1 MGKAATA
8 SKQSNLDALAT
19 AYQRYVQDFRA
30 FAQDC
35 LFIRDHNT
43 QQILPFRFNRGQEIL
58 HNCLEKQKREM
69 GGVRALLLKSRRF
82 GGSTYTEG
90 RFYWLT
96 STRFN
101 RNTFIVGHEISSTDE
116 LYSMAK
122 LFHERNPLPPATR
135 KSNSKELIFDT
146 ENGRGLKS
154 EYTLACARNLDAG
167 RSQGIHYLHG
177 SECAYW
183 PDPETLC
190 TSLLSCV
197 PDPPTDSE
205 VIFESTANGYGN
217 RFQSDVFKAYA
228 EGRHPF
234 YQEDG
239 ITYAWHN
246 PAWDWIL
253 VFIPWFVHERYTK
266 PFDSDRQREWFEVEL
281 HRKVLNKETMT
292 WDESEALRLMKRF
305 RLSLEQMHWRAWAI
319 ENKCNGRLEIFRQE
333 YPATV
338 EEAFL
343 SQGANVF
350 GRLLCD
356 NLEAGC
362 KDPILVGDPVI
373 RNGLTKIRPNPNG
386 HLKIWEKPRK
396 DMTYFLTVDS
406 AGGIKPSHEQ
416 RQTEPDPTC
425 IDVYN
430 HRTGVQAAQWHG
442 HVDYGVIAELV
453 EMIGALYYRAPAC
466 VELMNHGYT
475 VVRDLEAA
483 RYPLFEHK
491 PGEPGWMTNKKT
503 KPLMVDRLHE
513 LASTGQLQIRCK
525 ETVSE
530 MRTFVEKGGKLN
542 AELGCHDERVDTA
555 GMAAIMMTLMPRQ
568 LSAQEE
574 EKYKPAHRQGVS
586 LAGWQLPEGL
596 PPGGTGN
603 ETGIGGWL
611 ARQRARDLADQDY
624 EITTGSMARN

>member
-1 MGKAATA
+1 MASNKPAANIAALT
-8 SKQSNLDALAT
+8 DA
-19 AYQRYVQDFRA
+19 YRRYVNDFES
-30 FAQDC
+30 FARDC
-35 LFIRDHNT
+35 LVIRDHNT
-43 QQILPFRFNRGQEIL
+43 QKLLPFVFNRGQRIL
-58 HNCLEKQKREM
+58 HACLEKQKAEK
-69 GGVRALLLKSRRF
+69 GAVRALLLKSRRF

-101 RNTFIVGHEISSTDE
+101 RNTFIVGHELSSTDE

-122 LFHERNPLPPATR
+122 LFHERNPFPPATR

-146 ENGRGLKS
+146 DNGRGLKS

-183 PDPETLC
+183 PDAEALS

-217 RFQSDVFKAYA
+217 RFQADVFRAYC

-234 YQEDG
+234 YVENG
-239 ITYAWHN
+239 IPYAWHN
-246 PAWDWIL
+246 PGISDWIL
-253 VFIPWFVHERYTK
+253 VFIPWFVHERYTR
-266 PFDSDRQREWFEVEL
+266 PFESEAERNAFEVEL
-281 HRKVLNKETMT
+281 RRRVLNKETMT
-292 WDESEALRLMKRF
+292 WEDSEALRLMR
-305 RLSLEQMHWRAWAI
+305 RYNLTLEQLHWRAWAI
-319 ENKCNGRLEIFRQE
+319 ENKCNGRIEVFRQE

-343 SQGANVF
+343 SRGSNVF

-356 NLEAGC
+356 TLEAAC
-362 KDPILVGDPVI
+362 KDPILVGDPVV
-373 RNGLTKIRPNPNG
+373 RNGVTRIRPNPAG
-386 HLKIWEKPRK
+386 HLKIWEKPRR
-396 DMTYFLTVDS
+396 DQTYVLTVDS
-406 AGGIKPSHEQ
+406 AGGIKPSHEEK
-416 RQTEPDPTC
+416 QTEPDPTC
-425 IDVYN
+425 IDVWN

-466 VELMNHGYT
+466 VELQNHGYT
-475 VVRDLEAA
+475 VVRDLE
-483 RYPLFEHK
+483 RVNYPMYEHK
-491 PGEPGWMTNKKT
+491 PGEPGWSTNKKT
-503 KPLMVDRLHE
+503 KPVMVDRLHE
-513 LASTGQLQIRCK
+513 LASTGQLQIRCR

-530 MRTFVEKGGKLN
+530 MRTFVEKGGKLG

-555 GMAAIMMTLMPRQ
+555 AMAAMMMTSMARQ
-568 LSAQEE
+568 LSPQEE
-574 EKYKPAHRQGVS
+574 EKFKPAQRQGVS

-596 PPGGTGN
+596 PPGGTGK
-603 ETGIGGWL
+603 EVGIGGWL
-611 ARQRARDLADQDY
+611 SRRRAEDAAHRDL
-624 EITTGSMARN
+624 EITIGR